1 MKIISKFGREE
12 YAIIYTA
19 MLRENHFVEF
29 VDAVEPGVERGKKW
43 CIIVSTQFG
52 CPVNC
57 KFCDAGGKFMGNLT
71 SDEILSQ
78 IRFVLNSRNRLKTEK
93 LKIHFARM
101 GEPLLNPNILDAL
114 ILLREEIKDNSLIPC
129 IATVAPKSG
138 KNILYNIAEIKDE
151 FYKNGKF
158 QIQFSINTT
167 DEKIRDEIMPI
178 PKMGF
183 EEISEF
189 GEIYWKE
196 GDRKI
201 NLNFAMAN
209 EFPLDAKIISRYFD
223 PRKFLIKIT
232 PLNPTENAI
241 KHGFHT
247 LISYEK
253 REKIKIVDELVE
265 EGFDVIIS
273 IGAKEEIEIGSNCG
287 QSVKKF
293 SMIGF

>member
-1 MKIISKFGREE
+1 MKIISKHGREE
-12 YAIIYTA
+12 HALIYTA
-19 MLRENHFVEF
+19 MLREDHFVEF
-29 VDAVEPGVERGKKW
+29 VDSVEPGLAREKKW

-57 KFCDAGGKFMGNLT
+57 KICDAGGKFMGNLT
-71 SDEILSQ
+71 AGEILSQ
-78 IRFVLNSRNRLKTEK
+78 IRFVINSRNGLKTEK
-93 LKIHFARM
+93 LKVHFARM

-114 ILLREEIKDNSLIPC
+114 TLLREEIKDDSLMPC
-129 IATVAPKSG
+129 IATVAPKFS
-138 KNILYNIAEIKDE
+138 KDILYKIAEIKNE
-151 FYKNGKF
+151 LYKNGKF
-158 QIQFSINTT
+158 QMQFSINTT

-178 PKMGF
+178 PKMSF

-189 GEIYWKE
+189 GEFYFRK

-201 NLNFAMAN
+201 NLNFALAK
-209 EFPLDAKIISRYFD
+209 EFPVNTKIISRYFD
-223 PRKFLIKIT
+223 PDKFLIKIT

-253 REKIKIVDELVE
+253 REKPGIVDELME

-287 QSVKKF
+287 QYIKKL
-293 SMIGF
+293 SE